1 MINYY
6 LDESGIFFVKFSG
19 IVTAKDIKA
28 YLLEFDSINDLPG
41 DFLSL
46 YDLRDA
52 DMDLKKEDIL
62 SISDLTNKVT
72 AAYKTVRTA
81 FLVHKPVVTAY
92 SYLFISELPSE
103 KTIRKV
109 FSTEEAAIKWLK
121 ENKT

>member
-19 IVTAKDIKA
+19 TVTAKDIKA

-52 DMDLKKEDIL
+52 DMDLNKEDIL